1 MQVQEQVWF
10 KEDPFKTCMS
20 INNRYRNLGTE
31 QISKQTKKKQKQKH
45 VAIEGPGA
53 INKLFKRNFT
63 AAVRVHDPAT
73 AMARGDEM
81 VGIVSTLEDP
91 NSQGKKT
98 GNDVPRIFCDAL
110 RLSTFKRTGDL
121 YYGSAGC

>member
-1 MQVQEQVWF
+1 M
-10 KEDPFKTCMS
+10 
-20 INNRYRNLGTE
+20 GTE
-31 QISKQTKKKQKQKH
+31 QISKQAKKKQKQKH

-53 INKLFKRNFT
+53 INKLFKRNFA

-98 GNDVPRIFCDAL
+98 GNDVPRSVMPL
-110 RLSTFKRTGDL
+110 
-121 YYGSAGC
+121 GCQPSNVPEICITVQSCIELTSLQNPTVH